1 MKSIGFLLMGLTLL
15 TFTIIKVIEDSIS
28 WSSEHGGSYSIDLY
42 IYFTLVIVFTMGL
55 FAFLKGKD

>member
-1 MKSIGFLLMGLTLL
+1 MGLTLL